1 MGKISHVF
9 FDLHGTLID
18 TQVLSRCYGPTYGRI
33 MAARYGLTPAEWTE
47 ANRRITADW
56 DSYYAD
62 LDLDGQH
69 GLDDLWEGLYR
80 VTRAMFRI
88 TGVKEPDK
96 DELTW
101 LSRWIPGEVPKH
113 CNALYADVQSVLRAL
128 HKAGFVLGVVSHA
141 LVDQAKAT
149 LIGGGVDHLCL
160 GPIIGPDVV
169 GHYRKDQ
176 VFYRYAQ
183 QAAQVDAEQ
192 CLIVDDSQDA
202 LAGAAA
208 IGMKTYTVKRGA
220 DAVGLSD
227 LPSYIKRL
235 R

>member
-1 MGKISHVF
+1 MGEISHVF

-18 TQVLSRCYGPTYGRI
+18 TQVLFCCYGPTYGRI
-33 MAARYGLTPAEWTE
+33 MAARYGLTPAAWTE

-62 LDLDGQH
+62 LDLDGQNS
-69 GLDDLWEGLYR
+69 LDDLWEGLYR

-88 TGVKEPDK
+88 TGVKEPDR
-96 DELTW
+96 DELTS

-113 CNALYADVQSVLRAL
+113 CNALYADVQTVLHEL
-128 HKAGFVLGVVSHA
+128 HEAGFVLGVVSHA

-149 LIGGGVDHLCL
+149 LIGGKINHLFH

-176 VFYRYAQ
+176 MFYRYAQ
-183 QAAQVDAEQ
+183 QSAQVDAEQ
-192 CLIVDDSQDA
+192 CLVVDDHQDA
-202 LAGAAA
+202 LDRAVA
-208 IGMKTYTVKRGA
+208 IGMKTYNVKRDA
-220 DAVGLSD
+220 AVGLRD